1 MHKKSL
7 LSAAILLALPH
18 ALSAQEMIARL
29 DPILV
34 TPTRTAQTVDQ
45 TLASVTVIEREEIER
60 LQPKAF
66 ADLLAARAG
75 IALSQN
81 GPFGKTTGLFLRGAA
96 SDHTLLLIDG
106 VRMGSATLGSA
117 SWQFLPPAE
126 IERVEIVRG
135 PRTSLYGSDAIGGV
149 IQVFTREG
157 DGPARVR
164 AHMGAGSFNTREYGL
179 GVSGS
184 QDRTRYSLSGSHFGT
199 DGIDVQRGVGDSGRD
214 GFHNS
219 SVSGRLS
226 HQATEGLELF
236 GSFHHAFGETDY
248 DSGQLARDWID
259 FVHHASRIGVRG
271 QLHEVWFSELSVSHS
286 RDENETFQNGVASSR
301 IDTTRYLL
309 AWQNDLL
316 LGDHLF
322 TAGVDYQEDK
332 VSSSRDYDET
342 RRDNWGVYAQLQLDL
357 GHHALTGSLRQDD
370 NEAFGKETTG
380 QLAWGYRITDA
391 WRVRASGGTAFKAPT
406 FNDLYWPG
414 GGNPDLAPE
423 SSETYELGLRHQSG
437 GFHADLAVF
446 QSDID
451 DLIEWAPVPGSSFW
465 QPQNVEKAR
474 IRGLELETG
483 MRHAHWSA
491 LLSLTLLDHE
501 NRHTGHELRRRPN
514 EIARLDLDRR
524 WQDWSFGTTLI
535 AEGRRYNDAAN
546 TDRIAGHELVHL
558 RAAYQVNPA
567 WTVRATLNNVFD
579 RDYVTAR
586 QAGFGGQPAID
597 YEQPGRAFYLTLNYQ
612 Q

>member
-60 LQPKAF
+60 LQPKEF
-66 ADLLAARAG
+66 ADLLRARAG
-75 IALSQN
+75 IGLSQN
-81 GPFGKTTGLFLRGAA
+81 GPFGKTTSLFMRGTN
-96 SDHTLLLIDG
+96 SSHTLLLIDG

-149 IQVFTREG
+149 VQIFTRDG

-164 AHMGAGSFNTREYGL
+164 AHMGGGSFNTREYGL

-184 QDRTRYSLSGSHFGT
+184 HDRTRYSLSGSHFST
-199 DGIDVQRGVGDSGRD
+199 DGIDVQKGVGDSGRD

-219 SVSGRLS
+219 SLSGRLS
-226 HQATEGLELF
+226 HQVSEALELF
-236 GSFHHAFGETDY
+236 GSLHHARGETDY
-248 DSGQLARDWID
+248 DFGGPARDWID
-259 FVHHASRIGVRG
+259 FVHHASRLGVRG
-271 QLHEVWFSELSVSHS
+271 QLHERWFSELSIGHS
-286 RDENETFQNGVASSR
+286 RDENETFQNAVPSSQ
-301 IDTTRYLL
+301 IDTVRYLV
-309 AWQNDLL
+309 AWQNDIL
-316 LGDHLF
+316 LGNHLL
-322 TAGVDYQEDK
+322 TAGLDYQDDQVK
-332 VSSSRDYDET
+332 SATDYDET

-357 GHHALTGSLRQDD
+357 GRHALTGSLRQDD
-370 NEAFGKETTG
+370 NESFGRETTG
-380 QLAWGYRITDA
+380 QLAWGYRIMEA
-391 WRVRASGGTAFKAPT
+391 WQVRASGGTAFKAPT

-423 SSETYELGLRHQSG
+423 SSETFELGLRHAAG

-451 DLIEWAPVPGSSFW
+451 DLIEWAPVPGSFLW

-474 IRGLELETG
+474 IRGVELETG
-483 MRHAHWSA
+483 IDHDGWSA
-491 LLSLTLLDHE
+491 SLSMTWLDHE
-501 NRHTGHELRRRPN
+501 NRRTGNELRRRPN
-514 EIARLDLDRR
+514 QIARLDLDRQ
-524 WQDWSFGTTLI
+524 WQDWSLGTTLI
-535 AEGRRYNDAAN
+535 AEGRRYNDDSN
-546 TDRIAGHELVHL
+546 SQRIAGHELMHL
-558 RAAYQVNPA
+558 RAAYRVSPA

-586 QAGFGGQPAID
+586 QGVID